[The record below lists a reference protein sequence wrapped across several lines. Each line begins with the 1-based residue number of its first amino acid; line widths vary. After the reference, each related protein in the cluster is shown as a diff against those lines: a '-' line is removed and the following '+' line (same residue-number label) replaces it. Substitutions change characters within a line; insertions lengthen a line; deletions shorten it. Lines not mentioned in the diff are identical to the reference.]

1 MRSRA
6 VLVGVVGACLAAG
19 VLTLEAA
26 AVETCATPRIDIADW
41 PIVRSARVPGF
52 TLRLPRSFALDADS
66 RVGAAPATLT
76 AAGWTD
82 SLQGR
87 FALSRFPNDGST
99 RPPMPSADGR
109 AGYRRCEAQVG
120 TAVADIVSYA
130 DQQPAGATTLASRF
144 VVHARVRWPDGEELV
159 VSADAAGR
167 TQLDQLLAAVRTIR
181 RTGA

>member
-1 MRSRA
+1 VRA
-6 VLVGVVGACLAAG
+6 LVVGVAAWLAAG
-19 VLTLEAA
+19 ALTVEAA
-26 AVETCATPRIDIADW
+26 AVETCATPRIDVADW
-41 PIVRSARVPGF
+41 PILRSARVPGF

-66 RVGAAPATLT
+66 RVGAAPTTLT

-82 SLQGR
+82 SSQGR
-87 FALSRFPNDGST
+87 FALSRLRNDGSP

-120 TAVADIVSYA
+120 TAVADIVSFA
-130 DQQPAGATTLASRF
+130 DQQPAGGTAPAGRF

-167 TQLDQLLAAVRTIR
+167 AQLDQLLAAVRTIR

>member
-1 MRSRA
+1 MLPRA
-6 VLVGVVGACLAAG
+6 LLLLVAVWL
-19 VLTLEAA
+19 AA
-26 AVETCATPRIDIADW
+26 AVSDVESAMVQTCATPRVDIADW

-66 RVGAAPATLT
+66 RVGAAPTTLT

-82 SLQGR
+82 TSQGR
-87 FALSRFPNDGST
+87 FALSRFRNDGSP
-99 RPPMPSADGR
+99 RPPLPSAEGR
-109 AGYRRCEAQVG
+109 ASYRRCEAQVG
-120 TAVADIVSYA
+120 SAVADIVSYA
-130 DQQPAGATTLASRF
+130 EHQPAGRF

-167 TQLDQLLAAVRTIR
+167 AQLDELLAAVRTIR